1 MQNLVLVSHGE
12 FCVALK
18 KSTEM
23 IMGYQPNIYAV
34 PLLPSEGVEEY
45 KSKLEDVLSKLDDF
59 VVLADLLGGT
69 PCNVASK
76 MIMEGKTF
84 PLYAGMN
91 MPMVIGFINSVLL
104 GENIDLA
111 EFGATNIKNIN
122 ELIAGN
128 DDEDED
134 E

>member
-1 MQNLVLVSHGE
+1 MSKNLVLVSHGE
-12 FCVALK
+12 FCTALK
-18 KSTEM
+18 QSTEM
-23 IMGYQPNIYAV
+23 IMGAQSNIYAV
-34 PLLPSEGVEEY
+34 PLLPQESGDDYRV
-45 KSKLEDVLSKLDDF
+45 KLEQVLSELDEY

-76 MIMEGKTF
+76 LIMEGKKF
-84 PLYAGMN
+84 QLYAGMN
-91 MPMVIGFINSVLL
+91 MPMVIGFINGVLL
-104 GENIDLA
+104 GEEVDLV

-128 DDEDED
+128 DEDED